1 MASFQNRISWQNR
14 MSLQDLDV
22 DEITEWPLLPQLLVI
37 LVLIVLIQG
46 VGTWLY
52 VLPLDEELQQ
62 MKQQEQT
69 LKTTLRIKANKVAAL
84 PKLQSQLD
92 ELTSRYDYLL
102 EQLPV
107 QKELA
112 SMLASV
118 NELGLDNSLTF
129 TRIDWG
135 QKQNKEFLYRLPL
148 NIELTGDYHEIG
160 DFSAAIAKL
169 PRIIS
174 FDDVNWQRV
183 SQESSTLHFRVRAYT
198 YQFKSEVNDE
208 TQ

>member
-1 MASFQNRISWQNR
+1 MASFQNM
-14 MSLQDLDV
+14 MSLQELDI

-37 LVLIVLIQG
+37 LLLVALIQG
-46 VGTWLY
+46 LGTWFY
-52 VLPLDEELQQ
+52 ILPLDDELQQ

-69 LKTTLRIKANKVAAL
+69 LKATLRIKANKVAAL
-84 PKLQSQLD
+84 PKLQDQLD

-135 QKQNKEFLYRLPL
+135 EKQNKAFLYRLPL

-174 FDDVNWQRV
+174 FDDVSWQRV

-208 TQ
+208 AQ

>member
-1 MASFQNRISWQNR
+1 MASFQNM
-14 MSLQDLDV
+14 MSLQELDI

-37 LVLIVLIQG
+37 LLLVALIQG
-46 VGTWLY
+46 LGTWFY
-52 VLPLDEELQQ
+52 ILPLDDELQQ
-62 MKQQEQT
+62 MKQQEQI
-69 LKTTLRIKANKVAAL
+69 LKATLRIKANKVAAL
-84 PKLQSQLD
+84 PKLQGQLD

-135 QKQNKEFLYRLPL
+135 EKQNKAFLYRLPL

-174 FDDVNWQRV
+174 FDDVSWQRV

-208 TQ
+208 AQ